1 MNPAGRRQTSATQP
15 RAAASEAMNKQ
26 RRNGLDTDSEAA
38 RSRYLGTGP
47 RYHWEADVGAIR
59 VFFGE
64 GRLGELGTIVED
76 LAAKRVLVVSDQG
89 VHQAGHVQRA
99 LETLSTGSIEVRLY
113 DGATENP
120 TTDLVEAAARQVAD
134 FEPDCIV
141 GLGGGSSMDC
151 AKAINFLL
159 TNGGSITDYWGYGQ
173 THASMLPSIGIPTT
187 AGTGSEAQSFAL
199 ISDSESGRKMACGD
213 PQALFRTV
221 VLDPGLIA
229 SAPTRV
235 AAAAGIDALSHAI
248 ESHVSTRRNPIS
260 RVWSMRAWELLHSSL
275 QSPLSKEADL
285 ADVGEML
292 LGAHLAGAAIEQS
305 MLGAAHACA
314 NPLTATYGISHGQ
327 AIGVLLPHVVRFNSS
342 VVADDY
348 STLNDLAGLN
358 RKDEPGDT
366 LATYIEQLRQTL
378 ELPDSLHDLGVSRGD
393 LEALAE
399 AAVLEWTARFNPRPV
414 SQAELFEIYESA
426 Y

>member
-1 MNPAGRRQTSATQP
+1 MGRRQALASQPQAAT
-15 RAAASEAMNKQ
+15 SEAMSEQ
-26 RRNGLDTDSEAA
+26 RRNCLDTDSEAA
-38 RSRYLGTGP
+38 RSRYLSTGP

-59 VFFGE
+59 VLFGE

-76 LAAKRVLVVSDQG
+76 LAAKRALVVSDLG
-89 VHQAGHVQRA
+89 VHQAGHVRRA
-99 LETLSTGSIEVRLY
+99 LEALSTSSIAVHLY
-113 DGATENP
+113 DGVTENP

-141 GLGGGSSMDC
+141 GLGGGSCMDC

-199 ISDSESGRKMACGD
+199 ISDADSGRKMACGD
-213 PQALFRTV
+213 PQALFRRV

-229 SAPTRV
+229 SAPPRV
-235 AAAAGIDALSHAI
+235 AAAAGIDAVSHAI

-260 RVWSMRAWELLHSSL
+260 RVWSKRAWELLQSSL
-275 QSPLSKEADL
+275 QSAQSKEADPGDL
-285 ADVGEML
+285 GKTL

-314 NPLTATYGISHGQ
+314 NPLTATYGITHGQ
-327 AIGVLLPHVVRFNSS
+327 AIGVLLPHVVRFNST

-348 STLNDLAGLN
+348 STFCDLAGLD
-358 RKDEPGDT
+358 RTDEPGET
-366 LATYIEQLRQTL
+366 LAAYIEQLLQTL
-378 ELPDSLHDLGVSRGD
+378 ELPGRLQDLGVSRGD
-393 LEALAE
+393 LEALAD
-399 AAVLEWTARFNPRPV
+399 AAALEWTARFNPRPV